1 MGTRQDYDDAIDW
14 EIGRRVVAAVS
25 GIGMEPFDG
34 AADELFD
41 RRDDASQR
49 VAVIGIAGQRLRMD
63 DELAAL
69 AVLRVVATLTLKLG
83 CSRPRPSSA
92 RPWRRDQR
100 LCRNVPLAV
109 QFPGHS
115 HGAKRADVRVCSSSL
130 TLGRPRRG
138 LPEQPGPG
146 IGDRLVLVDR
156 YDALDDA
163 DQRP

>member
-25 GIGMEPFDG
+25 GIGMELFDG

-83 CSRPRPSSA
+83 CSRPRPSSV

-100 LCRNVPLAV
+100 L
-109 QFPGHS
+109 
-115 HGAKRADVRVCSSSL
+115 
-130 TLGRPRRG
+130 
-138 LPEQPGPG
+138 
-146 IGDRLVLVDR
+146 
-156 YDALDDA
+156 
-163 DQRP
+163 